1 MSFYDKVRR
10 QKFLSFTLILF
21 TLSIGI
27 VIGTLVQTGAK
38 AAKEQT
44 AAPDATP
51 LAIPAP
57 VQTESEFTRIV
68 KLLEPS
74 VVNISTEYIPKT
86 TPPAGNPRVTPRLR
100 KQQPQQPDDEDDD
113 NNGGNNGGPGGGGNL
128 QDFFNRFFGGQGGG
142 GNQFQFGEPEDQRSA
157 SLGSGVVVDRNGYI
171 LTNNHVVEKATRI
184 KVKFMNDPAE
194 YPATVIGTDSDT
206 DLAIIHVDKKNLT
219 AAKIGNS
226 DALQVGDWSI
236 AIGSPFG
243 FEATVT
249 AGIVSALGR
258 DIEGDTK
265 SSFQHFIQ
273 TDAAINP
280 GNSGGPL
287 ANIRGEVI
295 GINTMIASRSGGYQ
309 GIGFAMPIN
318 TGVKVYNEI
327 IKAGHV
333 TRGSIGITFGED
345 PNAERNDSLLRVYGA
360 EHGGV
365 FVKEVVPNEPAD
377 KAGMKPQDVVVSI
390 GGKPVA
396 KGQDLIDI
404 VADSPVG
411 STVKVG
417 IIRDKKPMTLEVVVG
432 DRTKV
437 FASRYGG
444 AEPTEPDAPGAVSQ
458 VKFGMSISSLRPVDR
473 QNLGYKG
480 TGGVLIASTVPGS
493 FADDIGLAKDDII
506 VELNREKVNS
516 KEDLL
521 RIQNTLKPGQPVAF
535 QVMRRTQG
543 SRGGGE
549 WQSFFAA
556 GTVPNQEDA

>member
-1 MSFYDKVRR
+1 MSFYDKVRK

-51 LAIPAP
+51 LVIPAP
-57 VQTESEFTRIV
+57 VQTESEFTRIA
-68 KLLEPS
+68 KMLEPS
-74 VVNISTEYIPKT
+74 VVNISTEYIPKN
-86 TPPAGNPRVTPRLR
+86 TPQPRGNGVTPRR
-100 KQQPQQPDDEDDD
+100 RQQQPDDDDDD
-113 NNGGNNGGPGGGGNL
+113 NNGGNGGGPGAGGNL

-184 KVKFMNDPAE
+184 RVKFMNDPAE
-194 YPATVIGTDSDT
+194 YPATVIGTDADT
-206 DLAIIHVDKKNLT
+206 DLAVIHVDKKNLT
-219 AAKIGNS
+219 PAKIGNS

-258 DIEGDTK
+258 DIEGEQK
-265 SSFQHFIQ
+265 SFQHFIQ

-318 TGVKVYNEI
+318 AGVKVYNEI
-327 IKAGHV
+327 IRAGHV
-333 TRGSIGITFGED
+333 TRGSIGITFSED
-345 PNAERNDSLLRVYGA
+345 PNKEGNDSLLKVYGA

-365 FVKEVVPNEPAD
+365 FVKEVVPNEPAE

-411 STVKVG
+411 STLKVG

-437 FASRYGG
+437 FAAKYGG
-444 AEPTEPDAPGAVSQ
+444 AEPSEPDAPGVSQ
-458 VKFGMSISSLRPVDR
+458 MKFGMSIQNLRPVDR

-480 TGGVLIASTVPGS
+480 TGGVLVASTDPGS

-521 RIQNTLKPGQPVAF
+521 RIQGTLKPGQPVAF

-543 SRGGGE
+543 PRGGGE

-556 GTVPNQEDA
+556 GTVPNP

>member
-51 LAIPAP
+51 LVIPAP
-57 VQTESEFTRIV
+57 VQTESEFTRIA

-74 VVNISTEYIPKT
+74 VVNISTEYIPKN
-86 TPPAGNPRVTPRLR
+86 TPQPRGNGNGASPRLR
-100 KQQPQQPDDEDDD
+100 RQQPDDEDDD
-113 NNGGNNGGPGGGGNL
+113 NGNGGGPGAGGNL

-194 YPATVIGTDSDT
+194 YPATVIGTDTDT
-206 DLAIIHVDKKNLT
+206 DLAVIHVDKKNLT

-258 DIEGDTK
+258 DIEGDQK

-333 TRGSIGITFGED
+333 TRGSIGITFMED
-345 PNAERNDSLLRVYGA
+345 PNAEKNQSLLKVYGA
-360 EHGGV
+360 DHGV
-365 FVKEVVPNEPAD
+365 FVREVVANEPAE

-390 GGKPVA
+390 GGKTVN

-411 STVKVG
+411 STLKVG

-437 FASRYGG
+437 FAAKYGG
-444 AEPTEPDAPGAVSQ
+444 AEPIEPDAPGAVSQ
-458 VKFGMSISSLRPVDR
+458 VKFGMSIQNLRPVDR

-480 TGGVLIASTVPGS
+480 TGGVLIASTEPGS

-521 RIQNTLKPGQPVAF
+521 RIQGTLKAGQPVAF

-543 SRGGGE
+543 PRGGGE

-556 GTVPNQEDA
+556 GTVPNQ

>member
-51 LAIPAP
+51 LVVPSAVA
-57 VQTESEFTRIV
+57 TENEFT
-68 KLLEPS
+68 KLAKILEPS
-74 VVNISTEYIPKT
+74 VVNIKTDYIPK
-86 TPPAGNPRVTPRLR
+86 PAIQAQNKVTPRR
-100 KQQPQQPDDEDDD
+100 RQQQQPQDDDDD
-113 NNGGNNGGPGGGGNL
+113 NSAPGAGGGNGGMQDFFQRFFGGPGGGGTP
-128 QDFFNRFFGGQGGG
+128 FGD
-142 GNQFQFGEPEDQRSA
+142 PEEQRSE

-184 KVKFMNDPAE
+184 KVIFMNDPEE
-194 YPATVIGTDSDT
+194 YPATVIGTDADT
-206 DLAIIHVDKKNLT
+206 DLAVIHVDRKNLT

-243 FEATVT
+243 FQATVT
-249 AGIVSALGR
+249 AGIVSAVGR
-258 DIEGDTK
+258 NIPGDTK

-318 TGVKVYNEI
+318 TGVKIYNQI
-327 IKAGHV
+327 IKTGHV
-333 TRGSIGITFGED
+333 TRGSIGIRFQD
-345 PNAERNDSLLRVYGA
+345 NPNNGSLLKVYGA
-360 EHGGV
+360 EHGGI
-365 FVKEVVPNEPAD
+365 FVGQVEPDGPAA
-377 KAGMKPQDVVVSI
+377 KAGMKAEDVVVSI
-390 GGKPVA
+390 NGKAVQ
-396 KGQDLIDI
+396 KGQDLIDT

-411 STVKVG
+411 STLKFG
-417 IIRDKKPMTLEVVVG
+417 IIRDKKPMTLDVVVG
-432 DRTKV
+432 DRTKI
-437 FASRYGG
+437 FAQEYGG
-444 AEPTEPDAPGAVSQ
+444 APADEPDAQNGATQ
-458 VKFGMSISSLRPVDR
+458 MKFGMSVQPLRSADR
-473 QNLGYKG
+473 QSLGFKG
-480 TGGVLIASTVPGS
+480 TGGVLISSTDPGS
-493 FADDIGLAKDDII
+493 FADDIGLQKGDIV

-516 KEDLL
+516 PEDIK
-521 RIQNTLKPGQPVAF
+521 RIQTTLKPGQPVAF
-535 QVMRRTQG
+535 QVMRQVPG
-543 SRGGGE
+543 ARGGASGN

-556 GTVPNQEDA
+556 GTVPAQ

>member
-27 VIGTLVQTGAK
+27 VIGTVVQTGAK
-38 AAKEQT
+38 AAKEQL

-51 LAIPAP
+51 LVVPSP
-57 VQTESEFTRIV
+57 VASENEFTRLA

-86 TPPAGNPRVTPRLR
+86 NTQSKATPAPRRRQQQTPN
-100 KQQPQQPDDEDDD
+100 DDDD
-113 NNGGNNGGPGGGGNL
+113 NSGPGLGGNMQDFFQRFFGGPGGPQL
-128 QDFFNRFFGGQGGG
+128 
-142 GNQFQFGEPEDQRSA
+142 EPEDQRSA

-171 LTNNHVVEKATRI
+171 LTNNHVVEKATKI
-184 KVKFMNDPAE
+184 TVKFMNDPKD
-194 YPATVIGTDSDT
+194 YPATVIGTDGDT
-206 DLAIIHVDKKNLT
+206 DLAVIHVDKKNLT

-243 FEATVT
+243 FQATVT

-258 DIEGDTK
+258 DIPGDTK
-265 SSFQHFIQ
+265 ASFQHFIQ

-318 TGVKVYNEI
+318 TGVKVYNQI
-327 IKAGHV
+327 IKNGHV
-333 TRGSIGITFGED
+333 TRGSVGIRFKEYTNNE
-345 PNAERNDSLLRVYGA
+345 SLLKVYGA
-360 EHGGV
+360 DHGGV
-365 FVKEVVPNEPAD
+365 FVEQVEPNGPAD
-377 KAGMKPQDVVVSI
+377 KAGMKPEDVVVSI
-390 GGKPVA
+390 GGKPVE
-396 KGQDLIDI
+396 KGQDLIDM
-404 VADSPVG
+404 VADSQVG
-411 STVKVG
+411 STLKVG
-417 IIRDKKPMTLEVVVG
+417 IIRDKKPMTLDVVIG
-432 DRTKV
+432 DRTKI
-437 FASRYGG
+437 FAQEYGG
-444 AEPTEPDAPGAVSQ
+444 APASEPDSPGGVSQ
-458 VKFGMSISSLRPVDR
+458 MKFGMSVQPLRPADR
-473 QNLGYKG
+473 QNLGFKG
-480 TGGVLIASTVPGS
+480 NGGVLVASTEPGS
-493 FADDIGLAKDDII
+493 FADTIGLEKGDII

-516 KEDLL
+516 PDDIR
-521 RIQNTLKPGQPVAF
+521 RIQGTLKPGDPVAF
-535 QVMRRTQG
+535 QVMRQAQG
-543 SRGGGE
+543 PRGGGGE

-556 GTVPNQEDA
+556 GTVPAQ

>member
-51 LAIPAP
+51 LVIPAP
-57 VQTESEFTRIV
+57 VQTESEFT
-68 KLLEPS
+68 KLAKMLEPS
-74 VVNISTEYIPKT
+74 VVNIKTDYIPKT
-86 TPPAGNPRVTPRLR
+86 SAQQPRSQAIPRR
-100 KQQPQQPDDEDDD
+100 RQQQQPQGDDDDD
-113 NNGGNNGGPGGGGNL
+113 NNAGPGGGGNL
-128 QDFFNRFFGGQGGG
+128 QDFFNRFFGGQGGPQG
-142 GNQFQFGEPEDQRSA
+142 LEPEDQRSE

-171 LTNNHVVEKATRI
+171 LTNNHVVEKATRV
-184 KVKFMNDPAE
+184 KVIFMNDPTE
-194 YPATVIGTDSDT
+194 YPATVIGTDADT
-206 DLAIIHVDKKNLT
+206 DLAVIHVDRKNLT

-226 DALQVGDWSI
+226 DALQVGDWSV

-243 FEATVT
+243 FQATVT

-258 DIEGDTK
+258 DIPGDSK
-265 SSFQHFIQ
+265 ASFQHFIQ

-287 ANIRGEVI
+287 ANIRGEVV

-318 TGVKVYNEI
+318 TAVKVYNAI
-327 IKAGHV
+327 IENGHV
-333 TRGSIGITFGED
+333 TRGSIGIRFKEYV
-345 PNAERNDSLLRVYGA
+345 NNESLLKVYGA

-365 FVKEVVPNEPAD
+365 FVDSVEPNQPAD

-390 GGKPVA
+390 GGKPIA

-404 VADSPVG
+404 VAETPVG
-411 STVKVG
+411 NTLKVG

-432 DRTKV
+432 DRTKI
-437 FASRYGG
+437 FAQEYGG
-444 AEPTEPDAPGAVSQ
+444 VAPNEPDTQGNVSQ
-458 VKFGMSISSLRPVDR
+458 LKFGMSVQDLRPADR
-473 QNLGYKG
+473 TNLAYKG
-480 TGGVLIASTVPGS
+480 PGGVLIASTEPGS
-493 FADDIGLAKDDII
+493 FADDIGLQKGDII

-516 KEDLL
+516 RDDIR
-521 RIQNTLKPGQPVAF
+521 RIQATLKPGQAVAF
-535 QVMRRTQG
+535 QVMRQTQG
-543 SRGGGE
+543 PRGGGE

-556 GTVPNQEDA
+556 GTVPNQ